1 MAESLPTEWFI
12 NDHAIIDQAI
22 AVLNEALVADQS
34 ALTEL
39 MLMEVEVNE
48 QLVEHPTIQVGK
60 DQLGYP
66 PILRPL
72 GLINGLFGVDK
83 DNRGFITARTDS
95 TGMIVE
101 FIRTP
106 PR

>member
-22 AVLNEALVADQS
+22 AVLNEAVVADQS
-34 ALTEL
+34 AITEL

-48 QLVEHPTIQVGK
+48 RLVEHPTIQVGK

-66 PILRPL
+66 PILPATGSNQWAVR
-72 GLINGLFGVDK
+72 
-83 DNRGFITARTDS
+83 RGQRQPWLHHGAH
-95 TGMIVE
+95 
-101 FIRTP
+101 
-106 PR
+106 